1 MPNYFIDESVAEQ
14 QMQVE
19 EHVEDVEDQQEDE
32 NIFPIDEQNNEERD
46 IRIESPQQSMYYTNR
61 IVIK

>member
-1 MPNYFIDESVAEQ
+1 
-14 QMQVE
+14 MQVE